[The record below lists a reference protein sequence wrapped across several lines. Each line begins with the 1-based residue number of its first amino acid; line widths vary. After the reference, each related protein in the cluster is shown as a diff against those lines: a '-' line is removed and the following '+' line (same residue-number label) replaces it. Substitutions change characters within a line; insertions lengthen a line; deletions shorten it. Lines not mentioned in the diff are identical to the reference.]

1 MNERIG
7 SNETK
12 EITYKIVPSE
22 VKAKDLFYYI
32 THELSFKKVLSLYI
46 LLRNAISTGELGSDK
61 E

>member
-1 MNERIG
+1 MNERVG

-22 VKAKDLFYYI
+22 VNVEDLFYYI
-32 THELSFKKVLSLYI
+32 TRELSFEKVLSLYI
-46 LLRNAISTGELGSDK
+46 LLRNAISTGKLGSDK